1 MRIVTLGDATPLLA
15 AFFAEAKEERV
26 VVMHLAADRAL
37 LAVTVEQIGFEGE
50 VELPIG
56 TIAASTL
63 RLGATAVIV
72 AHNHPSGD
80 PEPSLADKAATRRLA
95 GALRPLDI
103 RLLDHIVFAG
113 DDSRSMAALG
123 LL

>member
-1 MRIVTLGDATPLLA
+1 MRIATLRDAALLLA
-15 AFFAEAKEERV
+15 PFFAEASEERI
-26 VVMHLAADRAL
+26 VVMHLAGDRAL
-37 LAVTVEQIGFEGE
+37 LAVTVEQIGFEVE
-50 VELPIG
+50 VELPIRA
-56 TIAASTL
+56 IAASTL
-63 RLGATAVIV
+63 RLGAAATIV

-95 GALRPLDI
+95 DALRPLGI